1 MEKMQLNII
10 DKTLPNISKQHIIQ
24 YYISFSNSYNKY
36 QNKFISKIILNKS
49 PPGIRRMHPL
59 IQQKMQMIFTANK

>member
-1 MEKMQLNII
+1 MKEIKLNII
-10 DKTLPNISKQHIIQ
+10 DKKIPNISNQHIIQ
-24 YYISFSNSYNKY
+24 YYISFSNSYDKF

-49 PPGIRRMHPL
+49 PPGIRRTHPL